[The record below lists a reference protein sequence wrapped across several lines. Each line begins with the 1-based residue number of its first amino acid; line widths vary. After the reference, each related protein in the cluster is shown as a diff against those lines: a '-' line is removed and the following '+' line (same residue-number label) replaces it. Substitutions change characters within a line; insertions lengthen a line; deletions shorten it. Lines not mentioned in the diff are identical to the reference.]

1 MRRGLWLDLLCVAAL
16 VWAGLL
22 HWPTGDVSLSV
33 PGPDAPAWGTTRDAL
48 LDGPDAGEWARAMLA
63 FHDGRYNELST
74 QRLPGW
80 IVIVNAVMFIEENVV
95 RAELRRPPPQRGTW
109 ALHLRPGATLGS
121 ALGTGLGGQRP
132 SP

>member
-95 RAELRRPPPQRGTW
+95 RAG
-109 ALHLRPGATLGS
+109 HLANHLLNVSLGLCIF
-121 ALGTGLGGQRP
+121 ALGRLWGQPP